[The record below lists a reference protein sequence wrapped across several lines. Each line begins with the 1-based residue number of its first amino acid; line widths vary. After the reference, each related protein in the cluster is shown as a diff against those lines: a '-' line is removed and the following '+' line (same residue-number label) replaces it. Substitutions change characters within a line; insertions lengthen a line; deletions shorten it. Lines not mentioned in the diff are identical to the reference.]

1 MRLARSLIARSVI
14 TGSSTMPQSPA
25 TFSTFV
31 IEQLAGGFT
40 AIGIKV
46 PDHTQNIMNR
56 LFIDELSQM
65 FLLLRQNPPRGLL
78 VESRREDSFLAG
90 ADIDRIDAMWTQ
102 SPAQIME
109 LCDKGRTLLK
119 LFSSSSWPSVA
130 IIDGVCLGGGLEL
143 ALACDFRI
151 ATENQKAVL
160 GMPEV
165 KLGLMPGWG
174 GTVRLPRLIGP
185 GPAIELIASGESVTG
200 DQAQAIGLV
209 DACVSSSSARASAL
223 QLLEQ
228 SISTESFRKRRH
240 EQQQPRILEKPEH
253 DFLLATMGAV
263 ITGRTKGNYPA
274 PVAVLETI
282 VQGSAQSVHEAA
294 ALESKAFSELARTS
308 VAKQLVRVYRLSER
322 NRKDGGLDDSIKK
335 SPEEFVAVQRFNKPS
350 VVGAGIMGAGITS
363 RHLRSG
369 FITNLVDINAEVL
382 QKNIP
387 SILEEAAWDRYYQK
401 TNYKKVS
408 ELTGLLMSST
418 QLSAI
423 SASDIVVESVTE
435 RTDFKQKVL
444 AEIEAV
450 VSASTVICT
459 NTSTNPIATLAT
471 ALSDPARFCGMHFFN
486 PVRRM
491 SLVEVIRGPDTSDS
505 TVAAVVLHAKRLKKV
520 PVVVRDSPGFLVNRV
535 LTPYLH
541 ESVELLREGVDLAR
555 IDKVSRRFGMPLGP
569 FELYDMVGLDTAFYA
584 GLVMANAIGDRI
596 DASPVIPALVKAGWL
611 GRKTGCG
618 FYKYNS
624 TGHDAKIDTVNE
636 KLNTVIEPYRLPER
650 QITDEKICDR
660 LFIPMLVESLLVLD
674 EGIVRDGCDIDLAV
688 IHALGFPAFR
698 GGVLAWGDSLG
709 ATEVVRRLDQFEYL
723 GPRMMAPARL
733 LAHADSGLPFAAVG
747 ERVPVPQKH
756 VPVPQKH
763 V

>member
-541 ESVELLREGVDLAR
+541 ESLELLREGVDLAL

-660 LFIPMLVESLLVLD
+660 LFIPMLLESLLVLD

-756 VPVPQKH
+756 V
-763 V
+763 

>member
-14 TGSSTMPQSPA
+14 TGSSTMPQPPA

-31 IEQLAGGFT
+31 IEQLVGGFT
-40 AIGIKV
+40 AIGINI

-56 LFIDELSQM
+56 RFIDELSQM
-65 FLLLRQNPPRGLL
+65 FLFLRQNPPRGLL
-78 VESRREDSFLAG
+78 VESRRKDSFLAG

-102 SPAQIME
+102 SPAQIIE
-109 LCDKGRTLLK
+109 LCDKGRTVLN

-130 IIDGVCLGGGLEL
+130 IINGVCLGGGLEL

-200 DQAQAIGLV
+200 DQAQVLGLV

-240 EQQQPRILEKPEH
+240 DQQQPRILEKPEH

-294 ALESKAFSELARTS
+294 SLESKAFSELARTS

-322 NRKDGGLDDSIKK
+322 NRKDGGLDDSIKT
-335 SPEEFVAVQRFNKPS
+335 SPDEFVAVHRFNKPS

-423 SASDIVVESVTE
+423 SDSDIVVESVTE

-450 VSASTVICT
+450 VSASTIICT

-569 FELYDMVGLDTAFYA
+569 LELYDMVGLDTAFYA

-596 DASPVIPALVKAGWL
+596 DSSPVIPALVKAGWL

-618 FYKYNS
+618 FYRYNS
-624 TGHDAKIDTVNE
+624 TGHDAKINTVNE
-636 KLNTVIEPYRLPER
+636 KLNAVIEPYRLPER

-660 LFIPMLVESLLVLD
+660 LFIPMLLESLLVLD
-674 EGIVRDGCDIDLAV
+674 EGIVRDGYDIDLAV

-709 ATEVVRRLDQFEYL
+709 ATEVIRRLDQFKYL

-733 LAHADSGLPFAAVG
+733 LAHAESGLPFAAVG
-747 ERVPVPQKH
+747 ERVPIPQKH
-756 VPVPQKH
+756 V
-763 V
+763 

>member
-660 LFIPMLVESLLVLD
+660 LFIPMLIESLLVLD

-756 VPVPQKH
+756 V
-763 V
+763 

>member
-1 MRLARSLIARSVI
+1 
-14 TGSSTMPQSPA
+14 MPQPA

-40 AIGIKV
+40 VIGINV
-46 PDHTQNIMNR
+46 PDHTQNVMNQR
-56 LFIDELSQM
+56 FIDELAEM
-65 FLLLRQNPPRGLL
+65 FLFLRQNPPRGLL
-78 VESRREDSFLAG
+78 VESLQEDSFLAG

-102 SPAQIME
+102 SPDQIME
-109 LCDKGRTLLK
+109 LCDKGRNLLS

-130 IIDGVCLGGGLEL
+130 ILDGVCLGGGLEL

-151 ATENQKAVL
+151 ATENQKTVL

-200 DQAQAIGLV
+200 DQAQVLGLV
-209 DACVSSSSARASAL
+209 DACISSSSARASAL
-223 QLLEQ
+223 QVLEQ
-228 SISTESFRKRRH
+228 SIATESFQKRRH
-240 EQQQPRILEKPEH
+240 DQQQPRILEKPEH
-253 DFLLATMGAV
+253 DFLLATTGAV
-263 ITGRTKGNYPA
+263 IAGRTKGNYPA
-274 PVAVLETI
+274 PMAVLET
-282 VQGSAQSVHEAA
+282 VVKGSAQSVHEAA
-294 ALESKAFSELARTS
+294 SLESKVFSELARTP

-322 NRKDGGLDDSIKK
+322 NRKDGGLGDFTKTSSED
-335 SPEEFVAVQRFNKPS
+335 FAAVRRFNKPS
-350 VVGAGIMGAGITS
+350 IVGAGIMGAGITS
-363 RHLRSG
+363 RHLRSE
-369 FITNLVDINAEVL
+369 FITNLVDIDADAL
-382 QKNIP
+382 QKSIP
-387 SILEEAAWDRYYQK
+387 AILEEAAWDRYYQK
-401 TNYKKVS
+401 TNYKKVP
-408 ELTGLLMSST
+408 EITGLLMSST
-418 QLSAI
+418 QLSVI
-423 SASDIVVESVTE
+423 SDSDIVMESVTE

-444 AEIEAV
+444 AEIEAE

-471 ALSDPARFCGMHFFN
+471 ALSDPTRFCGMHFFN

-491 SLVEVIRGPDTSDS
+491 SLVEVIRGPNTNDS

-541 ESVELLREGVDLAR
+541 EAVELLREGVDLAR
-555 IDKVSRRFGMPLGP
+555 IDRVSRRFGMPLGP
-569 FELYDMVGLDTAFYA
+569 LELYDMVGLDTAFYA

-596 DASPVIPALVKAGWL
+596 DASPVIPALVKAGCL

-618 FYKYNS
+618 FYRYKS

-636 KLNTVIEPYRLPER
+636 NLNTVIEPYRLPER
-650 QITDEKICDR
+650 QITDDKICDR
-660 LFIPMLVESLLVLD
+660 LFIPMLLESLLVLD
-674 EGIVRDGCDIDLAV
+674 EGIVRDACDIDLAV

-709 ATEVVRRLDQFEYL
+709 ASEVVRRLDQFEYL
-723 GPRMMAPARL
+723 GPRMIAPPRL
-733 LAHADSGLPFAAVG
+733 LAHAESGLPFAAVG
-747 ERVPVPQKH
+747 ERLPVSQKH
-756 VPVPQKH
+756 V
-763 V
+763 

>member
-109 LCDKGRTLLK
+109 LCDKGRNLLR

-130 IIDGVCLGGGLEL
+130 ILDGVCLGGGLEL

-151 ATENQKAVL
+151 ATENQKTVL

-294 ALESKAFSELARTS
+294 AIESKAFSELARTS

-660 LFIPMLVESLLVLD
+660 LFIPMLLESLLVLD

-756 VPVPQKH
+756 V
-763 V
+763 

>member
-555 IDKVSRRFGMPLGP
+555 VDKVSRRFGMPLGP

-660 LFIPMLVESLLVLD
+660 LFIPMLLESLLVLD

-756 VPVPQKH
+756 V
-763 V
+763 

>member
-1 MRLARSLIARSVI
+1 
-14 TGSSTMPQSPA
+14 
-25 TFSTFV
+25 
-31 IEQLAGGFT
+31 
-40 AIGIKV
+40 
-46 PDHTQNIMNR
+46 
-56 LFIDELSQM
+56 
-65 FLLLRQNPPRGLL
+65 
-78 VESRREDSFLAG
+78 
-90 ADIDRIDAMWTQ
+90 
-102 SPAQIME
+102 
-109 LCDKGRTLLK
+109 
-119 LFSSSSWPSVA
+119 
-130 IIDGVCLGGGLEL
+130 
-143 ALACDFRI
+143 
-151 ATENQKAVL
+151 
-160 GMPEV
+160 
-165 KLGLMPGWG
+165 
-174 GTVRLPRLIGP
+174 
-185 GPAIELIASGESVTG
+185 
-200 DQAQAIGLV
+200 
-209 DACVSSSSARASAL
+209 
-223 QLLEQ
+223 
-228 SISTESFRKRRH
+228 
-240 EQQQPRILEKPEH
+240 
-253 DFLLATMGAV
+253 
-263 ITGRTKGNYPA
+263 
-274 PVAVLETI
+274 
-282 VQGSAQSVHEAA
+282 
-294 ALESKAFSELARTS
+294 
-308 VAKQLVRVYRLSER
+308 
-322 NRKDGGLDDSIKK
+322 
-335 SPEEFVAVQRFNKPS
+335 
-350 VVGAGIMGAGITS
+350 MGAGITS

-387 SILEEAAWDRYYQK
+387 SILEEAAWDRYCQK

-418 QLSAI
+418 QISAI
-423 SASDIVVESVTE
+423 TDSDIVVESVTE

-541 ESVELLREGVDLAR
+541 ESVELLREGVDLAS

-660 LFIPMLVESLLVLD
+660 LFIPMLLESLLVLD

-756 VPVPQKH
+756 V
-763 V
+763 

>member
-46 PDHTQNIMNR
+46 PEHTQNIMNR

-65 FLLLRQNPPRGLL
+65 FLFLRQNPPRGLL

-109 LCDKGRTLLK
+109 LCDKGRTLLN
-119 LFSSSSWPSVA
+119 LFSLSSWPSVA

-660 LFIPMLVESLLVLD
+660 LFIPMLLESLLVLD

-756 VPVPQKH
+756 V
-763 V
+763 

>member
-46 PDHTQNIMNR
+46 PEHTQNIMNR

-65 FLLLRQNPPRGLL
+65 FLFLRQNPPRGLL

-185 GPAIELIASGESVTG
+185 GPAIELIALGESVTG

-660 LFIPMLVESLLVLD
+660 LFIPMLLESLLVLD

-756 VPVPQKH
+756 V
-763 V
+763 

>member
-31 IEQLAGGFT
+31 IEHLAGGFT

-294 ALESKAFSELARTS
+294 AIESKAFSELARTS

-660 LFIPMLVESLLVLD
+660 LFIPMLLESLLVLD

-709 ATEVVRRLDQFEYL
+709 ATEVVRRLDQYEYL

-756 VPVPQKH
+756 V
-763 V
+763 

>member
-660 LFIPMLVESLLVLD
+660 LFIPMLLESLLVLD

-756 VPVPQKH
+756 V
-763 V
+763 

>member
-660 LFIPMLVESLLVLD
+660 LFIPMLLESLLVLD

-747 ERVPVPQKH
+747 ERVSVPQKH
-756 VPVPQKH
+756 V
-763 V
+763 

>member
-1 MRLARSLIARSVI
+1 
-14 TGSSTMPQSPA
+14 MPQPVA
-25 TFSTFV
+25 TFSTLV
-31 IEQLAGGFT
+31 IEQLAGGIT
-40 AIGIKV
+40 AIGINI
-46 PDHTQNIMNR
+46 PDHTQNVMNQR
-56 LFIDELSQM
+56 FIDELSQL
-65 FLLLRQNPPRGLL
+65 FVLLRQNPPRGLL
-78 VESRREDSFLAG
+78 VESRREGSFLAG
-90 ADIDRIDAMWTQ
+90 ADIHRIDAIWTQ
-102 SPAQIME
+102 SPAQIMD
-109 LCDKGRTLLK
+109 LCDKGRNLLG

-143 ALACDFRI
+143 ALACDLRV
-151 ATENQKAVL
+151 ATENQKTVL

-165 KLGLMPGWG
+165 KLGLIPGWG

-200 DQAQAIGLV
+200 DQARVLGLV

-228 SISTESFRKRRH
+228 SIATESFRQRRH
-240 EQQQPRILEKPEH
+240 DQQQPRLLEKPEH

-263 ITGRTKGNYPA
+263 IAGRTKGNYPA
-274 PVAVLETI
+274 PMAALETV
-282 VQGSAQSVHEAA
+282 VQGSAKSVHDAGL
-294 ALESKAFSELARTS
+294 LESKAFARLAKTP

-322 NRKDGGLDDSIKK
+322 NRKDGGLCDLPKASSED
-335 SPEEFVAVQRFNKPS
+335 FAAVQRFDKPS

-369 FITNLVDINAEVL
+369 FITNLVDIDADAL
-382 QKNIP
+382 QKSIP
-387 SILEEAAWDRYYQK
+387 VILEEAAWDRYHQK
-401 TNYKKVS
+401 TNHKKAS

-423 SASDIVVESVTE
+423 SVSDIVVESVTE
-435 RTDFKQKVL
+435 RTDLKQKVL
-444 AEIEAV
+444 AGIEAV
-450 VSASTVICT
+450 VSSSTVICT
-459 NTSTNPIATLAT
+459 NTSTNPIATLAA
-471 ALSDPARFCGMHFFN
+471 ALSIPARFCGMHFFN

-520 PVVVRDSPGFLVNRV
+520 PVVVQDSPGFLVNRV

-541 ESVELLREGVDLAR
+541 ESVELLREGVDLES
-555 IDKVSRRFGMPLGP
+555 IDRVSRRFGMPLGP
-569 FELYDMVGLDTAFYA
+569 LELYDMVGLDTAFYA

-618 FYKYNS
+618 FYRYKS
-624 TGHDAKIDTVNE
+624 TGHDAKIASVNE
-636 KLNTVIEPYRLPER
+636 KLWTVIEPYRLPGR
-650 QITDEKICDR
+650 QITDDEIRDR
-660 LFIPMLVESLLVLD
+660 LFLPMLLEALLVLD

-709 ATEVVRRLDQFEYL
+709 ATEVVRRLDEFKYL
-723 GPRMMAPARL
+723 GPRMIAPARL
-733 LAHADSGLPFAAVG
+733 LTHAESGLPFAAVG
-747 ERVPVPQKH
+747 ERVPVQQKN
-756 VPVPQKH
+756 V
-763 V
+763 